1 MLAFMF
7 ILGRTWCQWN
17 GWPSGKLSERHAVM
31 GKVNL
36 VFITLKIELAVFRKR
51 HHSFRVLFLSETL
64 IHQFYKQEVAKNVT
78 KLNVMDQLIV
88 IQEGYLFHETTAP
101 RLNNKLKCYKG
112 FVSTVLLQVYV
123 HFYFIINDRRNCAL
137 S

>member
-64 IHQFYKQEVAKNVT
+64 IHQFYKQVVAKNVT

-88 IQEGYLFHETTAP
+88 IQEG
-101 RLNNKLKCYKG
+101 
-112 FVSTVLLQVYV
+112 
-123 HFYFIINDRRNCAL
+123 
-137 S
+137 